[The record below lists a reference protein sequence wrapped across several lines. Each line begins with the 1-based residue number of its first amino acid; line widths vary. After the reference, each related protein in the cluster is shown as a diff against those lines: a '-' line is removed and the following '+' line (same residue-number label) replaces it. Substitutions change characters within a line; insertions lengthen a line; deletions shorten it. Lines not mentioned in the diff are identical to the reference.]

1 MTEMNLT
8 LESNEQAPRISRQKL
23 SEMRSELE
31 PRYDDLALVVSE
43 LVSNSVLHSNDGLV
57 SVSLSKTNDRVRI
70 EVKDPGPGFD
80 IDHPRGD
87 GIGLE
92 IVSRVAET
100 WGVDNE
106 GECTVWAEVVLSG
119 GPGRRAK

>member
-23 SEMRSELE
+23 SEMKGELE

-43 LVSNSVLHSNDGLV
+43 LVSNSVVHSNDGLV
-57 SVSLSKTNDRVRI
+57 SVSLKKTNGRVRV

-80 IDHPRGD
+80 ADHRRGD
-87 GIGLE
+87 GLGLE
-92 IVSRVAET
+92 IVSQVADA

-106 GECTVWAEVVLSG
+106 GECTVWAELVLSG